1 MAIQTI
7 NSDVVGHANRGDGS
21 PAALR
26 KNLEFV
32 ANTSSEKRYLVA
44 PCSGILARVR
54 VQGTVTSD
62 ATKTYTYVVTNETK
76 ADVMTAA
83 SQVYDADPVLT
94 ANTYADL
101 SLDST
106 GVAVTEG
113 DMIEVDFTGGTGSG
127 LTAVE
132 LVFLAR

>member
-62 ATKTYTYVVTNETK
+62 ATKTYTYVVVNRTVPDTMGGETY
-76 ADVMTAA
+76 AG
-83 SQVYDADPVLT
+83 SLVLT
-94 ANTYADL
+94 AYTYADI